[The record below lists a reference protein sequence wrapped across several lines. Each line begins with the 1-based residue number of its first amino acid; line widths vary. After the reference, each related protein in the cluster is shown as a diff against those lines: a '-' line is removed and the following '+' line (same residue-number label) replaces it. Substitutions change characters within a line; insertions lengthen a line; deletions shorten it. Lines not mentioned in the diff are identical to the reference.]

1 MPIEFIEKPWSE
13 EESLACLD
21 EDIRRWFRNKFKTL
35 TPPQRYSFK
44 LLSEGRN
51 VIITAPT
58 GSGKTFSAFMV
69 ILSELFKLS
78 KAKNLEDKVY
88 CIYVSPLRALD
99 NDIYKNLMI
108 PLKEISE
115 EMEEVSEIRIAI
127 RTGDIRPYEKQRQLR
142 KPPHILIT
150 TPESLAIILNS
161 RKFIE
166 KLRDVKWVVID
177 EIHELASSKRGVHLS
192 LSLERLQESLIILSL
207 LVGVGIAT
215 VLLYLVLDRRRE
227 KVSES
232 FILIILSTMAWS
244 VGYLIEMT
252 TPSSSWKIIAAK
264 SEYLGITILPVAWFI
279 FSSRYTRRFQKIT
292 ETRWVYV
299 LFLIPFVTIFLAF
312 TNEYH
317 HFIWRDIQFFNV
329 GTLKVIMPEYGF
341 WIGIHA
347 TYSYVVLLVGNFL
360 LIAESLKFSRIHR
373 KKSLILIL
381 VAVLPI
387 TTSIVYVSK
396 IYPFD
401 LTPISFSFSMAL
413 LFICVYKLKLI
424 DIVPLARDK
433 IVENMDD
440 VVMVFDN
447 NQRLVD
453 INKSAQRMLPVP
465 KEELIGEKVENI
477 FPSCPEISEMVCGN
491 IRKRLYERY
500 GRYFDVRVTPLED
513 ERGTEIGRIL
523 IARDITD
530 LKKYQSELERLN
542 KNLEIEV
549 KRRTEY
555 IQKLL
560 DQKNDFIKQLS
571 HDLKTPLTPII
582 SLLPLIRERVKDDDT
597 KKLVDV
603 VLRNA
608 NYIKNLVIET
618 LELAFTSTTI
628 LSPSGFAENSILPP
642 SGVYLIELDIR
653 LVRTSFN
660 LNLSASTKIS
670 LSILLIGCI
679 FFCFIVISFS
689 FMLSST
695 TSESFTFFISNLI
708 SGLLSLASL
717 RVSITKFLI

>member
-1 MPIEFIEKPWSE
+1 MSI
-13 EESLACLD
+13 
-21 EDIRRWFRNKFKTL
+21 
-35 TPPQRYSFK
+35 
-44 LLSEGRN
+44 
-51 VIITAPT
+51 
-58 GSGKTFSAFMV
+58 
-69 ILSELFKLS
+69 
-78 KAKNLEDKVY
+78 
-88 CIYVSPLRALD
+88 
-99 NDIYKNLMI
+99 
-108 PLKEISE
+108 
-115 EMEEVSEIRIAI
+115 
-127 RTGDIRPYEKQRQLR
+127 
-142 KPPHILIT
+142 
-150 TPESLAIILNS
+150 
-161 RKFIE
+161 
-166 KLRDVKWVVID
+166 
-177 EIHELASSKRGVHLS
+177 
-192 LSLERLQESLIILSL
+192 QESLIILSL

-227 KVSES
+227 KVTES

-244 VGYLIEMT
+244 IGYLIEMT
-252 TPSSSWKIIAAK
+252 APSSSWKIIAAK

-279 FSSRYTRRFQKIT
+279 FSSRYTRRFQNIT

-341 WIGIHA
+341 WIRIHA

-453 INKSAQRMLPVP
+453 INKSAQRMLPFP

-491 IRKRLYERY
+491 IRKRLCERY

-582 SLLPLIRERVKDDDT
+582 SLLPLIRERVKDEDT

-608 NYIKNLVIET
+608 NYIKDLVIET
-618 LELAFTSTTI
+618 LELAK
-628 LSPSGFAENSILPP
+628 LNSPDIKFDIEKVKPSDVVEESIKENEITMKQKNIQP
-642 SGVYLIELDIR
+642 INRIDKDIFVEADR
-653 LVRTSFN
+653 LRLKEVLT
-660 LNLSASTKIS
+660 
-670 LSILLIGCI
+670 
-679 FFCFIVISFS
+679 
-689 FMLSST
+689 
-695 TSESFTFFISNLI
+695 NLI
-708 SGLLSLASL
+708 SNSIKYTPEGGKIEFSAKPDGDKIVVEAKDTGIGLEGDQKQKIFDEFYKVDESRHDVRSYGLGLSICKKIIEKHGGKLWAESEGIGKGTSIHFTLPGGKENKKSDEMVSL
-717 RVSITKFLI
+717 SVK